1 MNPISGHWCNLRE
14 REHFE
19 PCGCVCDPCYLK
31 RISREKTNTM
41 DPDETLNCIR
51 DIIDTVVDPNYDEL
65 VNLFESLDDW
75 LCGGG
80 FLPHDWKWRGSGC
93 K

>member
-1 MNPISGHWCNLRE
+1 MNPTSGHWCNLRE

-19 PCGCVCDPCYLK
+19 PCGCECDPC
-31 RISREKTNTM
+31 REVINIGIEKSKM
-41 DPDETLNCIR
+41 DPDETLNGIR
-51 DIIDTVVDPNYDEL
+51 GILDTSVDRDYDRL
-65 VNLFESLDDW
+65 AGLFEDLDNW
-75 LCGGG
+75 LCAGG